1 MFTIEGKYAT
11 AKVFIDEMEE
21 GAIGDVIKL
30 LNQEFVK
37 GATVRIMPDVHKGK
51 GCVIGFTANLGD
63 KVIPNITG
71 VDIGCGMLTVQL
83 DQHIDLGYLDYV
95 VNEKVPSGFST
106 HKNSI
111 VRWDHEQLLCHKEL
125 KNHSRFAKSI
135 GTLGGGNHF
144 IELGVGETGTY
155 LVIHSG
161 SRNLG
166 SQVATHY
173 QKLAIDTLSGIS
185 KPDRTALIK
194 QYKDTGRQKEIK
206 DMLANLTARKLT
218 VPKELCY
225 LEGQNREDYL
235 HDMKLCQEYA
245 SLNRLVMADII
256 LQGLGI
262 GDVDNYP
269 WFETTHNYVNFNDN
283 IIRKGAI
290 SAYAGETILIP
301 INMKEG
307 SLLAVGK
314 GNADWNYS
322 APHGAGRIM
331 SRSKAKELLNLSD
344 FENEMKGIFTTS
356 VRQSTLDE
364 APGAYKPIEAILDN
378 IGDTADVIDIIRPI
392 YSFKAH

>member
-1 MFTIEGKYAT
+1 
-11 AKVFIDEMEE
+11 
-21 GAIGDVIKL
+21 
-30 LNQEFVK
+30 
-37 GATVRIMPDVHKGK
+37 
-51 GCVIGFTANLGD
+51 
-63 KVIPNITG
+63 
-71 VDIGCGMLTVQL
+71 
-83 DQHIDLGYLDYV
+83 
-95 VNEKVPSGFST
+95 
-106 HKNSI
+106 
-111 VRWDHEQLLCHKEL
+111 
-125 KNHSRFAKSI
+125 
-135 GTLGGGNHF
+135 
-144 IELGVGETGTY
+144 
-155 LVIHSG
+155 
-161 SRNLG
+161 
-166 SQVATHY
+166 
-173 QKLAIDTLSGIS
+173 
-185 KPDRTALIK
+185 
-194 QYKDTGRQKEIK
+194 
-206 DMLANLTARKLT
+206 
-218 VPKELCY
+218 LCY